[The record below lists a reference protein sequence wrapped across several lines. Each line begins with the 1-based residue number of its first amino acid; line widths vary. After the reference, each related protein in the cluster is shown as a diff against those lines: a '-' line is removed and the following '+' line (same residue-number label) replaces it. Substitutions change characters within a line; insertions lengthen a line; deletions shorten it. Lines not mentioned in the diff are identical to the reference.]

1 MLLLLSTLLGC
12 TGQPAAA
19 DSGEVLRPEQE
30 GAVLLSGARLPGA
43 AGPTSLLLV
52 DGRIEALDPESL
64 PAGTET
70 VDLSGRWLAPA
81 FIDSHVHLA
90 YLPEAAALLRGG
102 VVGAVDLAAPVE
114 QIGSDQGAMR
124 VRWSGPM
131 VTAEGGYPTQSWGRN
146 GYGLEVAGTE
156 AASAAVESLAE
167 SGATVIKL
175 PAQTSPGLTADEL
188 AAAVQAARTRGLP
201 VASHAMD
208 AEQVKRVREAGVDV
222 LAHTPTGALDAETVA
237 AWEGGAVVSTLAAF
251 GGSSTTVANLAALRE
266 AGATVLYGTDFGN
279 TRDASIQRAEL
290 SLLVEAGLD
299 GAAILEAGTRAPAAL
314 WGLDELGELA
324 PGKAA
329 CLLVLATD
337 PHEDPLTLADP
348 VQVWIDGVA
357 ID

>member
-1 MLLLLSTLLGC
+1 MLLLLSALLGC

-19 DSGEVLRPEQE
+19 DSGSVLRPQQE

-43 AGPTSLLLV
+43 ADPTALLLV
-52 DGRIEALDPESL
+52 DGRIEALDPVTL
-64 PAGTET
+64 PEGTET

-90 YLPEAAALLRGG
+90 YLPEAEALLRGG

-114 QIGSDQGAMR
+114 QIRSDQGAMR

-131 VTAEGGYPTQSWGRN
+131 VTAVDGYPTQSWGRN
-146 GYGLEVAGTE
+146 GYGLEVSGAE
-156 AASAAVESLAE
+156 AAAAAVEDLVEA
-167 SGATVIKL
+167 GATVIKL
-175 PAQTSPGLTADEL
+175 PAHTSPGLSAEEL
-188 AAAVQAARTRGLP
+188 SAAVEAAHARGLL

-208 AEQVKRVREAGVDV
+208 EGEVSRVRAAGVDV
-222 LAHTPTGALDAETVA
+222 LAHTPTGALDPGTAA
-237 AWEGGAVVSTLAAF
+237 AWEGKAVVSTLAAF

-279 TRDASIQRAEL
+279 TRDASIQRTEL
-290 SLLVEAGLD
+290 QLLQAAGLD
-299 GAAILEAGTRAPAAL
+299 GAAILAAGTSAPAAL
-314 WGLDELGELA
+314 WGLDELGELS
-324 PGKAA
+324 PGRSAS
-329 CLLVLATD
+329 LLVLAAD